1 MSEISIKDVFFN
13 NDAEPKKIG
22 GQAVI
27 EGVMMRGL
35 KSCALAVRKPD
46 DTVEVIKIDMKPDG
60 SKILK
65 LPLIRGVVS
74 FVDSL
79 VTGMKTL
86 MKSAEIAGVDL
97 EDEKPSKLE
106 VYLTEKFGEKK
117 IMNVMIYISVA
128 IAIALSVGLFM
139 VLPVLV
145 GGVFSKLVPID
156 VGQQGNTWVLSI
168 IEGFVRILIFLAYI
182 LLISKYKDIQ
192 RVFEYHGAE
201 HKTINCYEANQELTV
216 ENVKKYPRLHKRCG
230 TSFMFIVMIISM
242 IVFLFVQTS
251 NLWLRLLS
259 RIILVPLIAG
269 ISYEF
274 LKLAGRSRSKLIFV
288 LSYPGLCLQKVTTK
302 EPDDKQIETA
312 ILAVKKVI
320 EGESGEN
327 CGIPVASGEES
338 AGTDTAIGDDNSEA

>member
-1 MSEISIKDVFFN
+1 MSELNIKDVFFA
-13 NDAEPKKIG
+13 NDAQPKKIG

-27 EGVMMRGL
+27 EGVMMRGV
-35 KSCALAVRKPD
+35 KSCAMAVRKPD
-46 DTVEVIKIDMKPDG
+46 DTVEVIKIDIKQEA
-60 SKILK
+60 SKILT
-65 LPLIRGVVS
+65 LPVIRGVVS

-97 EDEKPSKLE
+97 EDEKPSRLE
-106 VYLTEKFGEKK
+106 VYLTNKFGEKK

-145 GGVFSKLVPID
+145 GGLVSNILPQSA
-156 VGQQGNTWVLSI
+156 GQQENTWVLSI

-182 LLISKYKDIQ
+182 LLISRYKDIQ

-201 HKTINCYEANQELTV
+201 HKTINCHEANQELTV
-216 ENVKKYPRLHKRCG
+216 ENVRKYPRLHKRCG
-230 TSFMFIVMIISM
+230 TSFLFIVMIISM

-251 NLWLRLLS
+251 NFWMRILS

-274 LKLAGRSRSKLIFV
+274 LKFAGRSKSKIIFV

-312 ILAVKKVI
+312 ILAVKAVI
-320 EGESGEN
+320 AGESGGAAVTPEK
-327 CGIPVASGEES
+327 ES
-338 AGTDTAIGDDNSEA
+338 AGADTVVGDDSGEA